1 MRHHLRGKKLGRN
14 RNQRKALFLGLTRS
28 LFTYGTLK
36 TTTAKTKA
44 VLPLVEKIAHR
55 ANRGDLADRRF
66 LYRYFQDRSWVNR
79 IVDLIQKNF
88 PDQKGNYTKITPL
101 FIRKGDRATIA
112 RLEFVKPINFLLP
125 EKLDKRALKKQ
136 ARKEKKAKKAKPSK
150 VKKALPKK

>member
-1 MRHHLRGKKLGRN
+1 MRHRLAGKKLGRN
-14 RNQRKALFLGLTRS
+14 RNQRKALFLGLARS

-44 VLPLVEKIAHR
+44 VLPLVEKMAHR

-66 LYRYFQDRSWVNR
+66 LYRYFQDRNWVNR

-88 PDQKGNYTKITPL
+88 PDQKGNYIKITPL
-101 FIRKGDRATIA
+101 FEREGDRAIIA
-112 RLEFVKPINFLLP
+112 RMEFVKPINFSPP
-125 EKLDKRALKKQ
+125 EKPDKKALKKQ
-136 ARKEKKAKKAKPSK
+136 ARKEKKAKKTKPTK